1 MNKEDLKELWDIVF
15 EMDSELL
22 DLSCSSNKAHT
33 MTRDVNSL
41 YFGNATLLPEK
52 EGIFI
57 SQYEEMQTKT
67 AIVIDYTYEIKQSI
81 SKLYELHDKL
91 TEWYNNHKEE

>member
-33 MTRDVNSL
+33 MTCDVNSL
-41 YFGNATLLPEK
+41 YFGNVMSPEK

-67 AIVIDYTYEIKQSI
+67 AIVIDYTYEIKQSV
-81 SKLYELHDKL
+81 SKLYELNDKL